1 MSFPVFS
8 LIVQKLL
15 VTFPLLALANVE
27 FSDEN
32 SWLQTTG
39 QPWSSEIPS
48 SKKAKDFPF
57 ALPPTLPT
65 LPTLSS
71 LDWLKIMDNCRKG
84 AEKVDSTVRIDEN
97 GNAVKVVM
105 QIVIMPRKEPW
116 HFLPLLNV
124 GASKDDTAWAGSADL
139 AKAKAW
145 TALAFSSNQN
155 ALTSRA
161 VGQLA
166 EDKSQ
171 PFWNIENS
179 NQPAADDP
187 TDPRGIQ
194 LQPGGIPLYN
204 QQKQLIGAIGVSGDG
219 TEQDEAVALA
229 CSSGFEA
236 PQNIRGGNPYVD
248 VTNPLSLLSA

>member
-1 MSFPVFS
+1 MFMSPFQYEVCFFNIFSQYS
-8 LIVQKLL
+8 LICLIRVHISNISKRLNNL
-15 VTFPLLALANVE
+15 NAK
-27 FSDEN
+27 
-32 SWLQTTG
+32 
-39 QPWSSEIPS
+39 PWSVGVY
-48 SKKAKDFPF
+48 FP
-57 ALPPTLPT
+57 
-65 LPTLSS
+65 
-71 LDWLKIMDNCRKG
+71 G
-84 AEKVDSTVRIDEN
+84 
-97 GNAVKVVM
+97 
-105 QIVIMPRKEPW
+105 
-116 HFLPLLNV
+116 
-124 GASKDDTAWAGSADL
+124 ADL

-248 VTNPLSLLSA
+248 VTNPLSLLSAWCEFKRKMQVAGRSKVKFDQLYRRDSNQIACEVRETLNRELCESKKDVCLAVSNSHIKTPES

>member
-1 MSFPVFS
+1 M
-8 LIVQKLL
+8 
-15 VTFPLLALANVE
+15 
-27 FSDEN
+27 
-32 SWLQTTG
+32 
-39 QPWSSEIPS
+39 
-48 SKKAKDFPF
+48 
-57 ALPPTLPT
+57 
-65 LPTLSS
+65 
-71 LDWLKIMDNCRKG
+71 
-84 AEKVDSTVRIDEN
+84 
-97 GNAVKVVM
+97 
-105 QIVIMPRKEPW
+105 
-116 HFLPLLNV
+116 
-124 GASKDDTAWAGSADL
+124 
-139 AKAKAW
+139 
-145 TALAFSSNQN
+145 
-155 ALTSRA
+155 TSRA
-161 VGQLA
+161 VGQLS